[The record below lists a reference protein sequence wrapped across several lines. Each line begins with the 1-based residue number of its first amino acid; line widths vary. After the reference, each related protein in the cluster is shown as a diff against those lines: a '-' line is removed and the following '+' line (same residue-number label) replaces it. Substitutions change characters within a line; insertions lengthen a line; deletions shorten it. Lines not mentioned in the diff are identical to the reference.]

1 MPAKPLPA
9 CFVDTNIWLYA
20 FIEADDAAKSAA
32 ARQLLQESQPVV
44 STQVVNEVCVNLLKR
59 RVFTEEQ
66 VRALIAS
73 FYEKYE
79 VVELTPAVLLEASAL
94 RERYSLSFW
103 DSLIVACS
111 LSAGVGVLYSEDM
124 QHGLRIDGKLQ
135 IRNPFSIGE

>member
-1 MPAKPLPA
+1 MSANALPA

-59 RVFTEEQ
+59 QVFTEGQ
-66 VRALIAS
+66 IRALIAS

-79 VVELTPAVLLEASAL
+79 VVELTPAVLLAASAL

-111 LSAGVGVLYSEDM
+111 QVAGVDVLYSEDM
-124 QHGLRIDGKLQ
+124 QHGLLIDGKLQ
-135 IRNPFSIGE
+135 ILNPFSSGE